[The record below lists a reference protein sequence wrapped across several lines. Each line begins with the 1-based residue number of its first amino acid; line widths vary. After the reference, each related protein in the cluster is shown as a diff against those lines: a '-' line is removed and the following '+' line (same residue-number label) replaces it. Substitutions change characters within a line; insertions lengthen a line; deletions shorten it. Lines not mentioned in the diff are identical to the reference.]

1 MKKGFSTFI
10 YDENSSE
17 NPLLKSSNG
26 SSKSNAV
33 PCKDTYVHRVNQP
46 MISFTAIPSLS
57 CMDVSTSQSDNCSV
71 SLDES
76 MSTCDSLGSPE
87 FEYMDKDGDLAV
99 RDMSK
104 RDTFEEIETD
114 CEVGGVDDPQFC
126 PTIACDT
133 YQNLCVSEGIC
144 PRETHLRRLKQFV
157 KLVVWTIPSFVQQL
171 HATPIRSCVY
181 LRFIIFFPC

>member
-99 RDMSK
+99 SIIERKTCDILIISDHLGIARDMSK
-104 RDTFEEIETD
+104 RDTFEEIETV

-133 YQNLCVSEGIC
+133 YQILRVSE
-144 PRETHLRRLKQFV
+144 
-157 KLVVWTIPSFVQQL
+157 
-171 HATPIRSCVY
+171 
-181 LRFIIFFPC
+181 